1 MGFIKKNASFFS
13 RHAQGKITKINRGES
28 MLFVVKVL
36 LTRKST
42 FRYFTSMSEI
52 TSNPAVSPESHDA
65 TLRVLLVDDQ
75 EDILHVMH
83 LILERRGNF
92 QVETAS
98 SGMQALEKAESFA
111 PHVVISDLS
120 MPEMDGC
127 ELMSQLR
134 CKPCLTPFKSIA
146 LSGYGSTYQEAAKDA
161 GFDTHLV
168 KPVDFDQLFEVIDQL
183 SPL

>member
-1 MGFIKKNASFFS
+1 
-13 RHAQGKITKINRGES
+13 
-28 MLFVVKVL
+28 
-36 LTRKST
+36 
-42 FRYFTSMSEI
+42 MSETI
-52 TSNPAVSPESHDA
+52 PNIISSEKGDKT

-92 QVETAS
+92 QIETAS
-98 SGMQALEKAESFA
+98 SGSQALEKAASFA

-127 ELMSQLR
+127 EFMSQLR
-134 CKPCLTPFKSIA
+134 CKPSRTPFKSIA

-161 GFDTHLV
+161 GFDSHLV
-168 KPVDFDQLFEVIDQL
+168 KPVDFDELFEVIDQL